1 MDYMSNG
8 LLLKRIHDSLEK
20 KANNQL
26 RPKDLTMMQI
36 DVLMGLRGATEK
48 QLSMKEI
55 EQHFQLAQST
65 IAGIVKRLEKK
76 GFVESLGD
84 ISDKRIKLVRITS
97 AGENCCEE
105 AERYMNETE
114 ELLICGFSK
123 EEKELFHTLLS
134 RVAINIK

>member
-36 DVLMGLRGATEK
+36 AVLMGLRGATEK

-55 EQHFQLAQST
+55 EQHNC
-65 IAGIVKRLEKK
+65 RNCEKIRK
-76 GFVESLGD
+76 
-84 ISDKRIKLVRITS
+84 KRICRIT
-97 AGENCCEE
+97 GGH
-105 AERYMNETE
+105 
-114 ELLICGFSK
+114 LG
-123 EEKELFHTLLS
+123 
-134 RVAINIK
+134 

>member
-36 DVLMGLRGATEK
+36 AVLMGLRGATEK

-65 IAGIVKRLEKK
+65 IAGIVKKNL
-76 GFVESLGD
+76 
-84 ISDKRIKLVRITS
+84 
-97 AGENCCEE
+97 
-105 AERYMNETE
+105 
-114 ELLICGFSK
+114 
-123 EEKELFHTLLS
+123 
-134 RVAINIK
+134 